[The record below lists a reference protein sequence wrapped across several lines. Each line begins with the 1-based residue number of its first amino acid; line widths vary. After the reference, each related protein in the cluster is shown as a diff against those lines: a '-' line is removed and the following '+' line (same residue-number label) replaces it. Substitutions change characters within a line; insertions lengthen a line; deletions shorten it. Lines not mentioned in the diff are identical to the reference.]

1 MNYFERFSEM
11 RVAQECK
18 EAFHELQTNINA
30 LAGSM
35 PQGSFI
41 PYRSY
46 RDYIARVLFPQYK
59 LVLNIAQM
67 QQKLNFRSQ
76 ENHPALKD
84 LMIDKERAKSV
95 ESALR
100 QLQRFNYQQQKVTI
114 ICDLFKAYSKSHI
127 FAFFRQNN

>member
-1 MNYFERFSEM
+1 M

-59 LVLNIAQM
+59 LVLNIWAQM
-67 QQKLNFRSQ
+67 
-76 ENHPALKD
+76 
-84 LMIDKERAKSV
+84 
-95 ESALR
+95 
-100 QLQRFNYQQQKVTI
+100 
-114 ICDLFKAYSKSHI
+114 
-127 FAFFRQNN
+127 